1 MTEPMYHL
9 TQTGPESYVI
19 TDMNHDPV
27 CTLSGG
33 NTMQIVLTYANYV
46 NQKRVSEADLFM
58 FGVTMGLIYGPMGGL
73 SQYPHK
79 ADPQPSAN

>member
-9 TQTGPESYVI
+9 TQTGPETVDI
-19 TDMNHDPV
+19 TDMNNDPV

-33 NTMQIVLTYANYV
+33 NTMQIALTYANYV

-58 FGVTMGLIYGPMGGL
+58 FGVTMGIIYPSMGGRGNFGHV
-73 SQYPHK
+73 SPPK
-79 ADPQPSAN
+79 PSMN